1 MIQRLDFPN
10 TTSGRYAFVDTHSL
24 IPFENVDGDIN
35 EEALGRY
42 IQNQSEKQYN
52 SNVEAE
58 KIFLTMVFDRAVA
71 LEEEAKEKASQ
82 ELKDYYGDSFSDD
95 SDGGGKK
102 LAAAY
107 APAGDDDDDD
117 ESFECPREQFELE
130 EDDQSLDT
138 PRDQFELA
146 DTSNSKDEEDE
157 GMMDSLDAP
166 YTQAITYDPD
176 DFNMEDENSNEP
188 IRPGDVIEY
197 FSPIYVAGDKRGL
210 RRATILAVRPKE
222 EIILVLSNGEVLLHD
237 SKVKRIK
244 VMLDKELVEHPGIYR
259 PIDKFRLVAA
269 KGVGYKS
276 GADGVL
282 KEAARFGDILQSN
295 VREMQSKAE
304 ASGFAPMDMVNVRKS
319 RQKTAIAMNSNKP
332 SPRLKETEVVLSSS
346 GDDSSSDDER
356 LTKATTTKTSPR
368 QQQLSSSVNEI
379 PLKKDKIN
387 LNKETLSNTGNKYTS
402 GSPSSTAS
410 LGSSFASS
418 SSLDSSGNASPAKA
432 AKICR
437 KSSSPRDEK
446 KKKKKSNRSK
456 AGGESILDLS
466 LDTSSDIDSADIASS
481 KSGDKRGRSSKT
493 ASRRSSS
500 RQRSPSSNASASSND
515 GDRLREAIKKAST
528 SSKSGSSK
536 KKKRTPVLKAAPQSK
551 TTSSSSFSVFDF
563 SQNEDDAITRITKHS
578 NVKSCSSS
586 QKTRKQQK
594 KSLSTSG
601 NSDSTS
607 DSDNNIGCK
616 QRSTKRYSPS
626 SSRGKSKTSYGNSS
640 VDDIEDSDDEKP
652 RSRGCVSSNGIAS
665 GWTQSTAGWTKAKG
679 ASPGFSLAFT
689 RHKK

>member
-1 MIQRLDFPN
+1 
-10 TTSGRYAFVDTHSL
+10 
-24 IPFENVDGDIN
+24 
-35 EEALGRY
+35 
-42 IQNQSEKQYN
+42 
-52 SNVEAE
+52 
-58 KIFLTMVFDRAVA
+58 
-71 LEEEAKEKASQ
+71 
-82 ELKDYYGDSFSDD
+82 
-95 SDGGGKK
+95 
-102 LAAAY
+102 
-107 APAGDDDDDD
+107 
-117 ESFECPREQFELE
+117 
-130 EDDQSLDT
+130 
-138 PRDQFELA
+138 
-146 DTSNSKDEEDE
+146 
-157 GMMDSLDAP
+157 
-166 YTQAITYDPD
+166 
-176 DFNMEDENSNEP
+176 
-188 IRPGDVIEY
+188 
-197 FSPIYVAGDKRGL
+197 
-210 RRATILAVRPKE
+210 
-222 EIILVLSNGEVLLHD
+222 VLSNGEVLLHD

-319 RQKTAIAMNSNKP
+319 RQKTAIAMNSNKL

-402 GSPSSTAS
+402 GSLSSTAS

-446 KKKKKSNRSK
+446 KKKKKSSSFK
-456 AGGESILDLS
+456 AGEESILDLS